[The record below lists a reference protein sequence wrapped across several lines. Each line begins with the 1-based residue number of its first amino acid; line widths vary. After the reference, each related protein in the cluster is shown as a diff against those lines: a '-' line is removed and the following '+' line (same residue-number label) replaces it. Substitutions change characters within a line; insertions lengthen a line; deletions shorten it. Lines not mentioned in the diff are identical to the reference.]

1 MHYRDPTAARVVV
14 ISAVRDLLR
23 VDFEKRHYLSE
34 CRSKRQPYERS
45 SKARAR
51 CERVSDTEGR
61 PARVP
66 PWEPNCGRCLRRPN
80 RVMGAMVQARA

>member
-61 PARVP
+61 PACTAMGTQLRP
-66 PWEPNCGRCLRRPN
+66 ILRRPN
-80 RVMGAMVQARA
+80 RVMRAMVQARA